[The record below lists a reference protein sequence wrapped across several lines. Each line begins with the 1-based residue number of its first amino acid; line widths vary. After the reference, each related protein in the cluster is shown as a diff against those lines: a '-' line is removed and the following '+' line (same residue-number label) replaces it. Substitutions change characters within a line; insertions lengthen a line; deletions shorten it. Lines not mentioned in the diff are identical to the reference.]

1 MEEFNIDP
9 VSQIPM
15 EWLSEA
21 VYSFFPTSKRNYTLS
36 GGYYKCDGPYIDSE
50 GKIFCGS
57 RIENLMLPCL
67 TSFPLNSSIPDI
79 DMMQTWF
86 PNGII
91 HGVGGYYKCDGPY
104 IDSEGKIFCGS
115 RIENLMLPCLTS
127 FPLNSSIPDIDMM
140 QTWFG
145 PAKGYPSY
153 EIYKD
158 RPVYWNIKQGLPY
171 KTSELEGLYVSL
183 KDSYFNSAA
192 AKDVFQDQIIKN
204 HVQRNGITCS
214 FQKDYD
220 SPAIAQKVED
230 YITSS
235 IVHTDIVLCV
245 KVRFELNMRNK
256 FLQRLKKSKW
266 PLNLVRDMDTL
277 LTEQGSRW
285 RSKNSPN
292 SKNKYIWLNKN
303 KSGEKSVANVL
314 FKLI

>member
-86 PNGII
+86 
-91 HGVGGYYKCDGPY
+91 
-104 IDSEGKIFCGS
+104 
-115 RIENLMLPCLTS
+115 
-127 FPLNSSIPDIDMM
+127 
-140 QTWFG
+140 G

-153 EIYKD
+153 EICKD

-230 YITSS
+230 YITRS
-235 IVHTDIVLCV
+235 IVHTDIVGH
-245 KVRFELNMRNK
+245 
-256 FLQRLKKSKW
+256 W
-266 PLNLVRDMDTL
+266 
-277 LTEQGSRW
+277 
-285 RSKNSPN
+285 
-292 SKNKYIWLNKN
+292 
-303 KSGEKSVANVL
+303 
-314 FKLI
+314 